1 MKRVLVTG
9 ATGFIGRNTLAQL
22 VAKGYEVH
30 AVSSRPSTNVASNV
44 SWHCSSLIDSREA
57 ALLLAKIR
65 PTHLLHFAW
74 YAEPGKFWHSLE
86 NFRWLEASIAL
97 LRSFREAG
105 GQRVVMAGTCAEYAW
120 DEGICI
126 ENTTTCRPLTPYG
139 TCKNALQEVLHSY
152 SNEVDLSSAW
162 GRIFFI
168 YGPNEHSARLI
179 ASVINSLLR
188 GEKANCTHGNQ
199 LRDFMHVEDVALAF
213 VALLDSNVNGPVNIS
228 SGRPLSLR
236 EIVLTAANYIG
247 ASELVAFG
255 ALTAPEGEPPILVG
269 DNQRLKNEVGWS
281 GQRDI
286 EVGVKQTVNWWRNL
300 DKGMNTK

>member
-1 MKRVLVTG
+1 MLVTG
-9 ATGFIGRNTLAQL
+9 ATGFIGRNALAQL

-30 AVSSRPSTNVASNV
+30 AVSSRPSNNTSQIN
-44 SWHCSSLIDSREA
+44 WHSCNLIDSKES

-74 YAEPGKFWHSLE
+74 YAEHGKFWRSLE

-97 LRSFREAG
+97 LRNFREAG

-139 TCKNALQEVLHSY
+139 TCKNALQEVLRSY

-162 GRIFFI
+162 GRIFLL
-168 YGPNEHSARLI
+168 YGPNEHPARLLS
-179 ASVINSLLR
+179 SVITSLLR

-199 LRDFMHVEDVALAF
+199 LRDFMHVEDVASAF
-213 VALLDSNVNGPVNIS
+213 VALLDSNVIGPVNIS
-228 SGRPLSLR
+228 TGRPVSLR
-236 EIVLTAANYIG
+236 EIVLIAANYIG

-255 ALTAPEGEPPILVG
+255 ALSAPLGEPPILVG
-269 DNQRLKNEVGWS
+269 NNQRLKNEVGWS
-281 GQRDI
+281 EQRDT
-286 EVGVKQTVNWWRNL
+286 ELSVKQTVDWWKNL
-300 DKGMNTK
+300 DKGINIK